1 MSEPYISAYAD
12 PEGES
17 PWALQC
23 VVNESNEFSENALA
37 QATAHAVVAFL
48 DAARTNPDWGIA
60 VDRWRQ
66 GRIRKILR
74 RAKNARW
81 DKLADEEGV
90 TTTFNGIT
98 VRVFVPSAMDEI
110 PANIRKCQVSGI
122 KVTDNEWL
130 ELPQAA
136 PCLQIHTNGEL
147 DMSPGKTAIAA
158 AHVAHLTAERLTS
171 EEYGQWKENGF
182 PIALSKLSHIDEWVE
197 RYSLVAIH
205 DGGLTEVEPGSLT
218 ALGIWPAG
226 EK

>member
-23 VVNESNEFSENALA
+23 VVNENSEFSENALA

-48 DAARTNPDWGIA
+48 DAARTNPEWGKA

-74 RAKNARW
+74 RAKNAKW
-81 DKLADEEGV
+81 DKLASEEGV

-98 VRVFVPSAMDEI
+98 IRVFVPSAMDEI
-110 PANIRKCQVSGI
+110 PASIRKCQVSGI
-122 KVTDNEWL
+122 KVTEGEWL
-130 ELPQAA
+130 KHPMVN

-147 DMSPGKTAIAA
+147 GMSPGKAAIAA
-158 AHVAHLTAERLTS
+158 AHVAHLTAERLTP
-171 EEYGQWKENGF
+171 EEYLEWKNNGF
-182 PIALSKLSHIDEWVE
+182 PISLSQLTRIDEWVE
-197 RYSLVAIH
+197 RYALVAIH

-218 ALGIWPAG
+218 AVGIWYTG
-226 EK
+226 KK

>member
-23 VVNESNEFSENALA
+23 VVNETNEFSENALA

-48 DAARTNPDWGIA
+48 DAARSNPEWGIA

-81 DKLADEEGV
+81 DKLAEEEGL

-122 KVTDNEWL
+122 KVTQNEWL
-130 ELPQAA
+130 EHPKIA
-136 PCLQIHTNGEL
+136 PGLQIHTNGAL
-147 DMSPGKTAIAA
+147 DMSPGKAAIAA
-158 AHVAHLTAERLTS
+158 AHVAHLTAERLTA
-171 EEYGQWKENGF
+171 EEYEQWKENGY
-182 PIALSKLSHIDEWVE
+182 PIALSKLSNIDSWVE
-197 RYSLVAIH
+197 RYALVAIH

-218 ALGIWPAG
+218 ALGIWYTG